1 MSRGPL
7 TLSLSRVGERGPAET
22 PVRPRFNRVALL
34 STVCQTR
41 YGLAPAGFN
50 SRYGAAM
57 TVFRRLLAAPVVALA
72 LVVLPLLPAHA
83 QNAAKAQKQDA
94 PVTIMAFGDSLAHGY
109 GLPEGE
115 PFPGQLEAALK
126 DQGYAVEVINA
137 GSSGD
142 TSKSGRSRLS
152 WVLQDRVDAAI
163 VVLGANDA
171 LRGIDPAVT
180 RENLD
185 AVLQTLREQG
195 VATLLAGMK
204 APRNMGQQYVQEF
217 DSLYPELARKHGV
230 LFYPFFLK
238 GVAQRPELNQSD
250 GIHPNAKGVRVIV
263 DKILPKVEQLIE
275 RVRSNAAS

>member
-1 MSRGPL
+1 
-7 TLSLSRVGERGPAET
+7 
-22 PVRPRFNRVALL
+22 
-34 STVCQTR
+34 
-41 YGLAPAGFN
+41 
-50 SRYGAAM
+50 M
-57 TVFRRLLAAPVVALA
+57 TVFRRLAAAPVVALA
-72 LVVLPLLPAHA
+72 LAVFASAPAAA
-83 QNAAKAQKQDA
+83 QDDT
-94 PVTIMAFGDSLAHGY
+94 VTIMAFGDSLVHGY

-115 PFPGQLEAALK
+115 PFPAQLETALQDTGHK
-126 DQGYAVEVINA
+126 VEVINA

-185 AVLQTLREQG
+185 AVLETLDERG

-204 APRNMGQQYVQEF
+204 APRNMGQEYVQEF
-217 DSLYPELARKHGV
+217 DSVFPDLAEKHGTV
-230 LFYPFFLK
+230 FYPFFLK
-238 GVAQRPELNQSD
+238 GVAQQPDLNQSD

-263 DKILPKVEQLIE
+263 DNILPKVEQLIE

>member
-1 MSRGPL
+1 
-7 TLSLSRVGERGPAET
+7 
-22 PVRPRFNRVALL
+22 
-34 STVCQTR
+34 
-41 YGLAPAGFN
+41 
-50 SRYGAAM
+50 M
-57 TVFRRLLAAPVVALA
+57 TVFRRLAAAPVVALA
-72 LVVLPLLPAHA
+72 LAVVASAPAAA
-83 QNAAKAQKQDA
+83 QDNT
-94 PVTIMAFGDSLAHGY
+94 VTIMAFGDSLVHGY

-115 PFPGQLEAALK
+115 PFPAQLEAALK
-126 DQGYAVEVINA
+126 DEGYDVEVINA

-185 AVLQTLREQG
+185 AVLQTLDDKG

-204 APRNMGQQYVQEF
+204 APRNMGEQYVQEF
-217 DSLYPELARKHGV
+217 DSVFPDLAEKHGTV
-230 LFYPFFLK
+230 FYPFFLK
-238 GVAQRPELNQSD
+238 GVAQQPDLNQSD

-263 DKILPKVEQLIE
+263 DNILPRVEQLIE

>member
-1 MSRGPL
+1 
-7 TLSLSRVGERGPAET
+7 
-22 PVRPRFNRVALL
+22 
-34 STVCQTR
+34 
-41 YGLAPAGFN
+41 
-50 SRYGAAM
+50 M
-57 TVFRRLLAAPVVALA
+57 TVFRRLAAAPVVALA
-72 LVVLPLLPAHA
+72 LAVVASAPAAA
-83 QNAAKAQKQDA
+83 QDNT
-94 PVTIMAFGDSLAHGY
+94 VTIMAFGDSLVHGY

-115 PFPGQLEAALK
+115 PFPAQLEAALK
-126 DQGYAVEVINA
+126 DEGYDVEVINA

-185 AVLQTLREQG
+185 AVLQTLDDKG

-204 APRNMGQQYVQEF
+204 APRNMGEQYVQEF
-217 DSLYPELARKHGV
+217 DSVFPDLAEKHGTV
-230 LFYPFFLK
+230 FYPFFLK
-238 GVAQRPELNQSD
+238 GVAQQPDLNQSD

-263 DKILPKVEQLIE
+263 DNILPKVEQLIE